1 VINPKLLEGQVY
13 GAIAQGLGQALGE
26 GMQYSEAGQPLTG
39 SLLDYPLP
47 HARDMLEIRVDT
59 MPTLSPTNALGLKG
73 IGELPTVACPV
84 ALVNAAV
91 DALSGAN
98 APHFDAPLTTE
109 KLWRALHGRVS

>member
-1 VINPKLLEGQVY
+1 
-13 GAIAQGLGQALGE
+13 
-26 GMQYSEAGQPLTG
+26 MHYSEGGQPLTG

-47 HARDMLEIRVDT
+47 HARDMLEIHVDT
-59 MPTLSPTNALGLKG
+59 IPTLSPTNALGLKG

-98 APHFDAPLTTE
+98 LQQLDAPLTTE
-109 KLWRALHGRVS
+109 KLWRALHGRVSAATWESCLAVDTTFVAIWYWRNTA